1 MMNMLN
7 MMKKMSTER
16 KYEYSSKKEVIMTMV
31 RKLNMHKNENNKD
44 DKRK

>member
-16 KYEYSSKKEVIMTMV
+16 KYEYSSKKRGNYDHGKKIEHAQ
-31 RKLNMHKNENNKD
+31 K
-44 DKRK
+44 